1 MTSVYKFEEA
11 DNLRL
16 INVIQEAREK
26 TGITEQNLNDF
37 SSDEFE
43 FSNRSKPSIPHI
55 INGHKFELKEH
66 QKEALNNWK
75 KRGIGILA
83 LATGAGKTITSIY
96 GAVKLYQQA
105 KNLFLVIAVPYQNL
119 ADQWLEVL
127 GTFGIKAIPCYRN
140 TALWKENL
148 QSAIDRYNSGVDDFV
163 SAVVVNRS
171 LNTDNFQIII
181 KQVIKSKPFM
191 FIGDECHHHSSA
203 LYSSFLPQNAE
214 YRIGLSATPEHYL
227 DEDRNISLSDYYG
240 QIVANYTLIDAIKD
254 KVLTPDNYHV
264 VPVKLEED
272 EFEEYLSIS
281 SQISKLSFGGEKIDN
296 PSLTSLLM
304 KRSRLLGGA
313 RGKIIKLRETLR
325 NANPEAHTLF
335 YCGDGMVEDNS
346 SKNGESRQIE
356 VVTKIASENGFVPSR
371 FTADENL
378 KQRRHILEGF
388 KDGSIKSLVAIK
400 CLDEGIDIPACKTA
414 FILASSANPRQFV
427 QRRGRI
433 LRKSKGKDVATI
445 YDFVVYA
452 DVQNE
457 TEQTVKKSSDI
468 LKNELKRVAEFA
480 SVSLNRHETYNTL
493 RPVLAKYGLSSL
505 I

>member
-1 MTSVYKFEEA
+1 M
-11 DNLRL
+11 
-16 INVIQEAREK
+16 
-26 TGITEQNLNDF
+26 
-37 SSDEFE
+37 
-43 FSNRSKPSIPHI
+43 
-55 INGHKFELKEH
+55 
-66 QKEALNNWK
+66 
-75 KRGIGILA
+75 
-83 LATGAGKTITSIY
+83 
-96 GAVKLYQQA
+96 
-105 KNLFLVIAVPYQNL
+105 IAVPYQDL

-127 GTFGIKAIPCYRN
+127 RAFGINAIPCYRS

-171 LNTDNFQIII
+171 LNTENFQAIIS
-181 KQVIKSKPFM
+181 QVSNSKPFL

-203 LYSSFLPQNAE
+203 SYSSCLPRNAE
-214 YRIGLSATPEHYL
+214 FRIGLSATPEHYL
-227 DEDRNISLSDYYG
+227 DEERNISLSDYYG

-254 KVLTPDNYHV
+254 EVLTPYNYHV
-264 VPVKLEED
+264 VPVRLEED

-281 SQISKLSFGGEKIDN
+281 SQISKLSFGGENLDN
-296 PSLTSLLM
+296 PSLTALLM
-304 KRSRLLGGA
+304 KRSRLLGSA
-313 RGKIIKLRETLR
+313 RGKIIKLKETLR
-325 NANPEAHTLF
+325 DVNPEAHTLF

-356 VVTKIASENGFVPSR
+356 AVTKIASENGFVPSR

-433 LRKSKGKDVATI
+433 LRKSEGKDIARI
-445 YDFVVYA
+445 YDFIVYA
-452 DVQNE
+452 DEGDRGEKINH
-457 TEQTVKKSSDI
+457 KSADI
-468 LKNELKRVAEFA
+468 LRNELKRVTEFA
-480 SVSLNRHETYNTL
+480 SVALNKHETYNAL
-493 RPVLAKYGLSSL
+493 RPILVKYGLSGL